1 MATAQGGDSQ
11 KGPDVV
17 ERKIEHPPGFPSLL
31 HRDEVIGAQESAVAL
46 EGVRWF
52 KHGDTPPDSGGTPEA
67 LREAARMKTSAVD
80 ANGHEGVAPAVQ
92 RRVNEAV
99 AEGCELAPCES
110 RRTASDECS
119 GQLGCTGVPKPLPTF
134 DPGRSP
140 SDAEV
145 VADSREH
152 CEWFGSSPKFK
163 RACGT
168 GVRKRFGNILESYL
182 HAEVSFSN
190 VPTPTPSL
198 YLVTP
203 PHINPSSNL
212 SSCPQP

>member
-1 MATAQGGDSQ
+1 
-11 KGPDVV
+11 
-17 ERKIEHPPGFPSLL
+17 
-31 HRDEVIGAQESAVAL
+31 
-46 EGVRWF
+46 
-52 KHGDTPPDSGGTPEA
+52 
-67 LREAARMKTSAVD
+67 MKTSAVD

-110 RRTASDECS
+110 RRTASDGCS

-152 CEWFGSSPKFK
+152 YEWFGRSPKFK
-163 RACGT
+163 HARGK
-168 GVRKRFGNILESYL
+168 GVRKRLGSNLECYL
-182 HAEVSFSN
+182 HAQAPSFIDA
-190 VPTPTPSL
+190 PTPNL
-198 YLVTP
+198 
-203 PHINPSSNL
+203 SSNL
-212 SSCPQP
+212 SSRPQPKLHGAGLPSTPPQTRRRRRGRHKHGRPARWPGSTPSAQARPPSRARSVRAQAKLEDRRLVSGTAHGWRGQREGNRGPDDQRY